1 MLLAHA
7 PAGYL
12 LTRILTRTAFKDTV
26 DPKRSDR
33 LYQLVMA
40 AGLIGSIIPDFDFIY
55 KIFFDASH
63 ASHHSY
69 ITHIPFYWILL
80 TVASIAT
87 GKIFKRKKA
96 AVIAVT
102 GCMAA
107 LLHLVCDTITA
118 EIYWLYPFVDKG
130 YNLFKVSD
138 VHIWWVQ
145 NYLDHWTFLIEI
157 AIIAV
162 AGLFFLRIRESIE
175 YFFFLLKHSVRFRAI
190 VVRLTVFIT
199 AISLIYF
206 VGTVRFNLHQ
216 RIMQKIVTLKYKV
229 LTAASSL

>member
-12 LTRILTRTAFKDTV
+12 LTRVLSRTVFKHIV
-26 DPKRSDR
+26 DPKRSNR
-33 LYQLVMA
+33 LYQLMMA
-40 AGLIGSIIPDFDFIY
+40 AGLIGSILPDLDFIY
-55 KIFFDASH
+55 NIFFDARHS
-63 ASHHSY
+63 SHHSY

-80 TVASIAT
+80 ILFSIAT
-87 GKIFKRKKA
+87 GKIFKRKNSM
-96 AVIAVT
+96 VIAVT

-118 EIYWLYPFVDKG
+118 EIYWLYPFIDNG
-130 YNLFKVSD
+130 YNIFAVSD

-145 NYLDHWTFLIEI
+145 NYLSHWTFMIEI

-162 AGLFFLRIRESIE
+162 AGLFFMRIRESFE
-175 YFFFLLKHSVRFRAI
+175 YILYLFKHSVRFRAI
-190 VVRLTVFIT
+190 IVRLTVFIT

-206 VGTVRFNLHQ
+206 VGTVRFNVHH
-216 RIMQKIVTLKYKV
+216 RIMKKIVMIKYKI
-229 LTAASSL
+229 LTAATSL